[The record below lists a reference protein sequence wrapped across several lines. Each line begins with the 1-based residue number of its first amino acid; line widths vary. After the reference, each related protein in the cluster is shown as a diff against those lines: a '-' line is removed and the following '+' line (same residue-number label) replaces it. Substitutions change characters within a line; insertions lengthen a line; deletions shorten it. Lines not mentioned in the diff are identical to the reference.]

1 MHALWLLQWFHI
13 YIYYFIGH
21 LTSPISNVSHV
32 EGTLDHPTLS
42 SQRSRAS
49 SASSEPRPCLG
60 DARHQLVGP
69 GKFRASPSY
78 PSFHFFSLMQWTSS
92 SQWPL
97 QSWAMVA
104 EGILGITWQ
113 DKNPSW
119 QGEYGHC
126 SFRVSRLIKPH
137 PSGEKSIANCEN
149 LPRIRQNRFKG
160 PEVKKFG
167 KKNWSMR
174 LWRFSRWMLRQFW
187 ISYATFSGRSL
198 SSVVLIDPNRLKRW
212 TWWLSYKLP
221 L

>member
-1 MHALWLLQWFHI
+1 MYRCMHCAWCNG
-13 YIYYFIGH
+13 YIYHYFIGH
-21 LTSPISNVSHV
+21 LTSPLSNVSHV

-92 SQWPL
+92 PQWPL

-104 EGILGITWQ
+104 EGTLGITWQ

-119 QGEYGHC
+119 QGEYGAI
-126 SFRVSRLIKPH
+126 FIAVSEFHVSSNLIHLVKNH
-137 PSGEKSIANCEN
+137 GLQIVKICQGSAKIGSKVLRSRNLGEKKIGQCDCGDFHGECWDNFGH
-149 LPRIRQNRFKG
+149 PMPPFQGG
-160 PEVKKFG
+160 PWF
-167 KKNWSMR
+167 
-174 LWRFSRWMLRQFW
+174 RWF
-187 ISYATFSGRSL
+187 
-198 SSVVLIDPNRLKRW
+198 
-212 TWWLSYKLP
+212 
-221 L
+221 